1 MRQKWERRDILLLFI
16 LIALCV
22 DIIMRLPLTKSIADT
37 FELDKCITMTA
48 KEKPGGYV
56 HVIPHPSEN

>member
-1 MRQKWERRDILLLFI
+1 MKKKWERRDVLLLLI
-16 LIALCV
+16 LIALCI
-22 DIIMRLPLTKSIADT
+22 DIIMRLPLSKCIADT

-56 HVIPHPSEN
+56 HVITHPPEN